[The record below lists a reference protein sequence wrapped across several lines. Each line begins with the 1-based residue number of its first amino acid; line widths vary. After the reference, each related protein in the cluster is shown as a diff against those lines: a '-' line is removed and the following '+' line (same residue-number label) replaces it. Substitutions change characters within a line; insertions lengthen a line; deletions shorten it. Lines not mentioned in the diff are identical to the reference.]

1 MRIVIDT
8 NVFISGLVFDGIP
21 EKVIKSA
28 LSKDNKLIISAY
40 IINETSRNL
49 KNKFGLQPESLQLY
63 QATMSVSQVIYFD
76 PFLWVLSDEPDN
88 RVLETALKGKADFI
102 VTGDKKLLG
111 LKRYK
116 NIRIIKPAEFLNLI
130 AGWTA
135 TWSSRSSKNDSSNC
149 RWVSPQELNNEQ

>member
-21 EKVIKSA
+21 EEVIKIA

-63 QATMSVSQVIYFD
+63 QATMNVSQVIYFD
-76 PFLWVLSDEPDN
+76 PFLQVLSDEPDN
-88 RVLETALKGKADFI
+88 RVLETALKGKADYI
-102 VTGDKKLLG
+102 VTGDKELLD
-111 LKRYK
+111 LKHYEYVK
-116 NIRIIKPAEFLNLI
+116 IINPAGFMNI
-130 AGWTA
+130 T
-135 TWSSRSSKNDSSNC
+135 
-149 RWVSPQELNNEQ
+149 